1 MWKHMQAHKY
11 TNVSYLVAGME
22 LNKAFAADK
31 GERQLRTNAI
41 FYNHWLP
48 FLCLM
53 LVMVLAG
60 STVSH

>member
-11 TNVSYLVAGME
+11 TNVSNLVAGME

-31 GERQLRTNAI
+31 GERQLKTNDV

-48 FLCLM
+48 FY
-53 LVMVLAG
+53 A
-60 STVSH
+60 